1 MALSLDGSSQYINFG
16 DVLDSTFA
24 GADKKFAIS
33 LWFILNSDTATRRTF
48 LAKHGA
54 SEGKKSWRLALNAS
68 DKLEWG
74 MVFDNGGSAYRVV
87 AGTTVITSTSAV
99 YHLLVNYDGSVDTG
113 DGADRISFYLN
124 NVLESDSVTATGG
137 VLGDIPSTTA
147 CLGVGALLKTSGIP
161 DTAPEYGPFKIWDVR
176 VYNRVLTANEIAEIY
191 HHRGA
196 DRVWQG
202 LVGWWRLDELT
213 SGTPTPL
220 LLDAMDS
227 TTGWSASLS
236 DSISLNTTTYQEG
249 SGAINFIKRTTV
261 RTYSWMYKTITSVNV
276 TGQTIKLWIYIKD
289 QTTLNK
295 ISSVHVRLYS
305 TYDTDAKSGG
315 ISNADL
321 AVGWNLFSKHIND
334 FDNMGTPDITAI
346 TTLRVQVNTNN
357 ASDTISEGNLIFDF
371 YRAGDYVP
379 NSIIDLS
386 GNGNHGA
393 PQGGVYRDSPH
404 RLRRGVLVS

>member
-1 MALSLDGSSQYINFG
+1 MALKFNGTTQYVDCGNGTSLQITG
-16 DVLDSTFA
+16 DVSVSAWLMVEQDWVPSHYQYHNVAVKGSVFNLGYGLIVYERQIDTKTHPQFFVKNSSGHVTTGLDFYVPNNWGVNNWVHLVGTFSSSAGRIRLYEAGVMVAEVSTTLYP
-24 GADKKFAIS
+24 S
-33 LWFILNSDTATRRTF
+33 
-48 LAKHGA
+48 
-54 SEGKKSWRLALNAS
+54 
-68 DKLEWG
+68 
-74 MVFDNGGSAYRVV
+74 
-87 AGTTVITSTSAV
+87 STSDRFYIARPADSYNTNDV
-99 YHLLVNYDGSVDTG
+99 FFTG
-113 DGADRISFYLN
+113 YIA
-124 NVLESDSVTATGG
+124 
-137 VLGDIPSTTA
+137 
-147 CLGVGALLKTSGIP
+147 
-161 DTAPEYGPFKIWDVR
+161 DVR
-176 VYNRVLTANEIAEIY
+176 VYNRELTPEEVAEIY

-196 DRVWQG
+196 DKVWQG
-202 LVGWWRLDELT
+202 LVGWWRLDDLP
-213 SGTPTPL
+213 SGTPAPL

-227 TTGWSASLS
+227 TTGWSVSLS

-249 SGAINFIKRTTV
+249 SGAINFIKGATV

-305 TYDTDAKSGG
+305 TYDTDAKLGG

-357 ASDTISEGNLIFDF
+357 ASDTISEGNLIYDF

-386 GNGNHGA
+386 GNGNHGTPYNSPDYQA
-393 PQGGVYRDSPH
+393 SPH